1 MPHSLADAIFWI
13 AAVSCAVAQS
23 LILRGALTVPDAP
36 AAGDA
41 VPATRRRVELAW
53 VAVPAVALLF
63 VLAATWRAIHPP
75 ARVASAA
82 PAAVASQPA
91 AEVR

>member
-1 MPHSLADAIFWI
+1 MPHSLADAIFWV
-13 AAVSCAVAQS
+13 AAVSCAVAQL

-53 VAVPAVALLF
+53 VAVPAVALAF
-63 VLAATWRAIHPP
+63 VLLATWRAIHPP
-75 ARVASAA
+75 AGGSVTPPSAA
-82 PAAVASQPA
+82 AG
-91 AEVR
+91 R